1 MVIMIH
7 RTPSMMDETSM
18 RLIKLLMAIS
28 LGIFSVLFLYVF
40 YNLVSGIAGSLV
52 ALLFFITVA
61 FFIILLKVFKM
72 FHQFANYADTTNAE
86 LRSRNEADTL
96 SLPPSYEE
104 AVKNQ
109 SAIST
114 ISCNLVPMYPTAV
127 QTVSCSSSYNN
138 KYPNEMISNGSTTTT
153 TTTSTTVIIET
164 ETPPSRTTTAG

>member
-127 QTVSCSSSYNN
+127 QTVSCSSSYN
-138 KYPNEMISNGSTTTT
+138 KYPNEMISNGST